1 MADYR
6 KRSQKPEL
14 PKEDEKGNNVD
25 LNALADL
32 IANKV
37 SQGIEIPKQSG
48 IIYRDF
54 SPDGKPIDAF
64 DDTSSMDAL
73 AKSMVVQRG
82 DKSSNFE
89 DLGGVK
95 ETKKDNNQ
103 TDNTIDLLSD
113 LED

>member
-6 KRSQKPEL
+6 KKSKEPKLPE
-14 PKEDEKGNNVD
+14 ENNQGGSVD

-37 SQGIEIPKQSG
+37 TEGIDLPQQSG
-48 IIYRDF
+48 IIYKGF
-54 SPDGKPIDAF
+54 SPDGKAEDAF

-73 AKSMVVQRG
+73 AKSMTVQRG

-89 DLGGVK
+89 GLGGVK

-103 TDNTIDLLSD
+103 TNSTIDLLSD